1 MSDVTAVGGAT
12 PPTTKTTTKTT
23 TKATAEAKTNP
34 KGFKEALEKVSGHKY
49 AKVTN
54 GVRKGEF
61 VNQLGNARDGD
72 AFRLVER
79 GGFEFHVYGN
89 RVVRLPK
96 ADKAS

>member
-12 PPTTKTTTKTT
+12 PPTTKTTKTT
-23 TKATAEAKTNP
+23 TKTAAAEKANP
-34 KGFKEALEKVSGHKY
+34 KGFKEVLAKVDGHKY
-49 AKVTN
+49 AKITN

-61 VNQLGNARDGD
+61 VNQSGNARDGD

-96 ADKAS
+96 A

>member
-12 PPTTKTTTKTT
+12 PPITKTKTA
-23 TKATAEAKTNP
+23 ATEKTNP
-34 KGFKEALEKVSGHKY
+34 KGFKEVLEKVDGHKY

-54 GVRKGEF
+54 GARKGEY
-61 VNQLGNARDGD
+61 VNQSGNARDGE

-79 GGFEFHVYGN
+79 DGFEFHVYGE

-96 ADKAS
+96 AAAKSAP

>member
-12 PPTTKTTTKTT
+12 PPTTKTTKTT
-23 TKATAEAKTNP
+23 AKTTETAKTNP
-34 KGFKEALEKVSGHKY
+34 KGFKEVLEKVDGHKY
-49 AKVTN
+49 AKITN

-61 VNQLGNARDGD
+61 VNQSGNARDGD

-79 GGFEFHVYGN
+79 NGFEFHVYGE

-96 ADKAS
+96 AAS

>member
-12 PPTTKTTTKTT
+12 PPTTKTTTKT
-23 TKATAEAKTNP
+23 KATAEKTNP
-34 KGFKEALEKVSGHKY
+34 KGFKEVLAKVDGHKY
-49 AKVTN
+49 AKVSN

-61 VNQLGNARDGD
+61 VNQSGNARDGE

-79 GGFEFHVYGN
+79 NGFEFHVYGE

-96 ADKAS
+96 AS